1 MNIGE
6 KLVITF
12 LLSCEQLGLVIRMKT
27 RDHLVLLPQK
37 RSFLICPL
45 LGSLWLFPSKI
56 TLSWPP
62 LMGKR
67 SLCSSPGQLLVA
79 ANRQR
84 VEDRIYVDVLTPH
97 IPRRFLYSSSRALS
111 NAFRAASALFKSI
124 ASHSIN

>member
-1 MNIGE
+1 MISDPNEI
-6 KLVITF
+6 
-12 LLSCEQLGLVIRMKT
+12 
-27 RDHLVLLPQK
+27 RDHLILLPQK
-37 RSFLICPL
+37 RSLLICPL

-67 SLCSSPGQLLVA
+67 SQCSSPDQLLVA

-84 VEDRIYVDVLTPH
+84 VEDEIYVDVLTPH

-111 NAFRAASALFKSI
+111 NAFRAASALSNQLHDIQSTDFQIS
-124 ASHSIN
+124 NLNLFFL

>member
-37 RSFLICPL
+37 RSLLICPL

-67 SLCSSPGQLLVA
+67 SLCSSPDQLLVA
-79 ANRQR
+79 AKDK
-84 VEDRIYVDVLTPH
+84 E
-97 IPRRFLYSSSRALS
+97 
-111 NAFRAASALFKSI
+111 
-124 ASHSIN
+124 